1 MSSLADLPADRRA
14 VLELVLVRGSNYDE
28 IARLLSV
35 DRAGVRERALA
46 AFDALGPDT
55 GVAPERRA
63 LITDYLLGQLPER
76 VAAEVRGRLA
86 TEPGERAW
94 ARVIAG
100 ELAGVA
106 AAPLPEIP
114 APNGGAPEPVA
125 EPAPPPAAGAPAAE
139 PAPPRPAPAVARTPR
154 SSRTGGAILLG
165 VGALIVVAIV
175 LVLVLGS
182 GGSKRPRTA
191 STPPATTSRTTSASA
206 NPSTNPNVHEIYA
219 TKLSPLAPGSKALA
233 GAEVVSASGHPFMF
247 VVAENLAPNSHNYYA
262 VWLLHG
268 PQPAELVGFD
278 RAAVTSNGKL
288 SALAPLHTDY
298 AQYTQIVLTLQPGTA
313 PGTSGP
319 FPTAPGPV
327 ILSGQFKVK

>member
-1 MSSLADLPADRRA
+1 MTSLADLPADHRA

-46 AFDALGPDT
+46 AFDALGPET
-55 GVAPERRA
+55 GVSPERRA

-76 VAAEVRGRLA
+76 VAGEVSRRLA

-114 APNGGAPEPVA
+114 ATNGGAPEAVTEPPRA
-125 EPAPPPAAGAPAAE
+125 EAPPPE
-139 PAPPRPAPAVARTPR
+139 PPVSPRRPEPR

-165 VGALIVVAIV
+165 LAALIAIV
-175 LVLVLGS
+175 VVLVIVLTS
-182 GGSKRPRTA
+182 GGSGHSR
-191 STPPATTSRTTSASA
+191 SATTPAATGTPRTTSTGA
-206 NPSTNPNVHEIYA
+206 NVHEIYA
-219 TKLSPLAPGSKALA
+219 TKLSPVSAGSKALA

-247 VVAENLAPNSHNYYA
+247 VVAENLAANSHNYYA

-268 PQPAELVGFD
+268 PKAAELVGYD

-288 SALAPLHTDY
+288 SALAPLQSDY
-298 AQYTQIVLTLQPGTA
+298 AKYTQIVLTLQTGTA
-313 PGTSGP
+313 PGTNGPFPKTPGPTILSGP
-319 FPTAPGPV
+319 F
-327 ILSGQFKVK
+327 QVK